1 MIGLSANLCLAAAAG
16 AQGRGP
22 RSVEVESVVE
32 KETMPTLDVVGR
44 VRPRIRAIVA
54 AEVAGLVVE
63 IGLDEGDRVTRG
75 QVLCILR
82 DLSRRTA
89 HDGAVAAQA
98 RLAAVVAVRRA
109 EMAKAEFE
117 YQRVAKLWEQKQGT
131 EMERVETQS
140 EFDAAK
146 GRVDEA
152 VQDVE
157 GQKAVVAR
165 LADELDR
172 TKIRAPFDG
181 FVVRKLTEIGAWLP
195 QGGGVVELIDLSTVR
210 IRVRAPEDVVS
221 YCTLGA
227 EVVVTIDAIGRRYQ
241 AAIARVIP
249 EAHER
254 ARTFPT
260 EIDIPNPT
268 GELKSGML
276 ARVAIPAGRRTVRI
290 VVPKDAI
297 VSRGAARVVFVVR
310 RTESGDVATP
320 TPVIV
325 VAELLDYV
333 AVEAGGIAPGDRVIV
348 RGNENMFTAGPVIAT
363 PRRKAATTQPVA
375 GPGPPEST
383 AERSADAG

>member
-1 MIGLSANLCLAAAAG
+1 VATAG
-16 AQGRGP
+16 GQGRGP
-22 RSVEVESVVE
+22 TRVEVESVAE
-32 KETMPTLDVVGR
+32 REIMPTLDVVGS

-54 AEVAGLVVE
+54 AEVAGLVAE
-63 IGLDEGDRVTRG
+63 IALFEGDRVTRG

-82 DLSRRTA
+82 DLSRKTA
-89 HDGAVAAQA
+89 HDEAVAVQA
-98 RLAAVVAVRRA
+98 RLAAGVAVRRA
-109 EMAKAEFE
+109 EMARAEFDH
-117 YQRVAKLWEQKQGT
+117 QRVAKLWDQNQGT
-131 EMERVETQS
+131 EKERVETQS
-140 EFDAAK
+140 EYDAAQ
-146 GRVDEA
+146 GRVA
-152 VQDVE
+152 QALQDVE

-165 LADELDR
+165 LADELER

-181 FVVRKLTEIGAWLP
+181 FIVRKLTEIGAWLP
-195 QGGGVVELIDLSTVR
+195 QGGAVVEMIDLSTVR
-210 IRVRAPEDVVS
+210 IRVRVPEDVVS
-221 YCTLGA
+221 YCTPGA
-227 EVVVTIDAIGRRYQ
+227 EVLVTVDAIGRRYQ
-241 AAIARVIP
+241 APIARVIP

-297 VSRGAARVVFVVR
+297 VPRGPARVVFVVR

-320 TPVIV
+320 TPVSV

-333 AVEAGGIAPGDRVIV
+333 AIEGSGIAPGDRVVV
-348 RGNENMFTAGPVIAT
+348 RGNENMFAAGPVIAT

-375 GPGPPEST
+375 GPGQPESP
-383 AERSADAG
+383 AERTADAG